1 MSDSDELQG
10 IIGGVDPE
18 ALQALMVSMP
28 NASITSM
35 YEGFLSMGEADKASI
50 RAMGVDVESIQQSI
64 LTNPD
69 LVESTREVAKNINP
83 KDIAAAMKRF
93 GGVTPA
99 LDNLSKGDPWM
110 FSMAAHLYDGTA
122 DIGAVAQSHRRR
134 DCASCGAIEG
144 SVPGKRHAACNR
156 CKTVFYCSRS
166 CQSAHWKEGGHKRAC
181 ETPEQR
187 EARLRKTSTP
197 ANAPATDIPP
207 KEVATQG
214 VAVDASAAVSAAAAV
229 ASADDGVSD
238 GDKKAASASASASG
252 STSASV
258 GAAAIAAAGAAAAA
272 AVAAATSKA
281 AAGAGAAE
289 AEAEAEGEATS
300 RTCAGCGSSEASSG
314 KKHKPCSRCKT
325 VFYCSVKCQKEHW
338 RSGGPLDV
346 WTQPHKEYCGGT
358 GSDSDDSDDD
368 GVEYDSLPGL
378 GSSTTTFTMLAI

>member
-69 LVESTREVAKNINP
+69 LVESTREVAKNISP

-134 DCASCGAIEG
+134 DCASCVSLPSFPA
-144 SVPGKRHAACNR
+144 VRAM
-156 CKTVFYCSRS
+156 
-166 CQSAHWKEGGHKRAC
+166 SAPMVE
-181 ETPEQR
+181 
-187 EARLRKTSTP
+187 
-197 ANAPATDIPP
+197 
-207 KEVATQG
+207 
-214 VAVDASAAVSAAAAV
+214 AAAANSERRMGGR
-229 ASADDGVSD
+229 A
-238 GDKKAASASASASG
+238 
-252 STSASV
+252 V
-258 GAAAIAAAGAAAAA
+258 GG
-272 AVAAATSKA
+272 
-281 AAGAGAAE
+281 GAGCARRD
-289 AEAEAEGEATS
+289 ATIWWNS
-300 RTCAGCGSSEASSG
+300 SVRSITCER
-314 KKHKPCSRCKT
+314 H
-325 VFYCSVKCQKEHW
+325 
-338 RSGGPLDV
+338 
-346 WTQPHKEYCGGT
+346 TQ
-358 GSDSDDSDDD
+358 
-368 GVEYDSLPGL
+368 L
-378 GSSTTTFTMLAI
+378 GHRLRP